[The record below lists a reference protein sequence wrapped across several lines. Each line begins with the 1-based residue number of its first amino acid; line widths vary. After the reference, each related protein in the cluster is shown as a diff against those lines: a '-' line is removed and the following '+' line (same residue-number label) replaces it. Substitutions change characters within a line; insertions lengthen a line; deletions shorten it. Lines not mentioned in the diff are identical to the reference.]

1 MREGRGCLAKP
12 NFYALFHDPEHV
24 KKVGKMFDNEGG
36 YLGGGGGLLNLT
48 IYFYSNHLK
57 LMMAGSIYDILVTA
71 MRPKRAFSNL
81 DLRLNSVL
89 IKIKP
94 LLFSIEIVFQFEI
107 YSTSHLR
114 N

>member
-1 MREGRGCLAKP
+1 
-12 NFYALFHDPEHV
+12 
-24 KKVGKMFDNEGG
+24 MFDNEGG

-48 IYFYSNHLK
+48 IYFYSNPLK
-57 LMMAGSIYDILVTA
+57 LMMAGSINEILVTA